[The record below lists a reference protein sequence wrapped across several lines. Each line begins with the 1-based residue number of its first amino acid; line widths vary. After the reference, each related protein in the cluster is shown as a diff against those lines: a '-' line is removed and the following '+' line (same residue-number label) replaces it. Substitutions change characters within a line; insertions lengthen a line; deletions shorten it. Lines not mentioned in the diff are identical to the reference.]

1 MVYFE
6 KNYLSMYI
14 IYIGG
19 TKMTFEKFIKLIDI
33 LDHEGEILVM
43 EDISEGSS
51 YYDDENMR
59 EVDKISKY
67 SDISECMKY
76 FTESK
81 YALYVYEKD
90 TPYYCMDEL

>member
-1 MVYFE
+1 
-6 KNYLSMYI
+6 
-14 IYIGG
+14 
-19 TKMTFEKFIKLIDI
+19 MTFEKFIKLIDI

-51 YYDDENMR
+51 YYDGENMR

-76 FTESK
+76 FT
-81 YALYVYEKD
+81 
-90 TPYYCMDEL
+90 